1 MPMLPMPMMGGDN
14 GYGGGMG
21 MSDPRDPGGY
31 NLPLVGGG
39 AVNMR
44 NVVTNTFLSCRPV
57 LFFIPLFF
65 MFSCQQFQP
74 LSLFF
79 MLSCLVPPLGR

>member
-1 MPMLPMPMMGGDN
+1 MYCLPIGPMMV
-14 GYGGGMG
+14 GGGGGGGGGNSGGFG

-44 NVVTNTFLSCRPV
+44 KELLAIYHFLQM
-57 LFFIPLFF
+57 IN
-65 MFSCQQFQP
+65 
-74 LSLFF
+74 
-79 MLSCLVPPLGR
+79 PLGQCCGTGATIFWPEPL

>member
-44 NVVTNTFLSCRPV
+44 NVTDQYLSFMSPRFV
-57 LFFIPLFF
+57 LYPFFH
-65 MFSCQQFQP
+65 
-74 LSLFF
+74 
-79 MLSCLVPPLGR
+79 V